1 MASIAHVIM
10 NRRSG
15 AKPKP
20 ELSEEIESAFGSHG
34 WQVEFVAC
42 ERANLAS
49 RITESVAREGGTIV
63 VAGGDGTVNAVA
75 TACLAAKRPFGIVP
89 GGTFNYV
96 ARNLG
101 VSTEVNEAVAAIV
114 AGQLRPLDAGEI
126 NGHLF
131 LNNAGTGLYSELIE
145 RREQHKR
152 RFGRKRIVGLFSG
165 IISMLDAYPIYR
177 VELIADGRSERLLT
191 TTLFFGC
198 NALQLANYNVA
209 ARDCLREKKLAV
221 LSLKLRSRM
230 DIGKAALAALRGKLE
245 EADNIDSLCAREV
258 RVHTQRPVLKVAVD
272 GETVVMRSPL
282 DVILRP
288 DALQVYAPAL
298 GGSPM

>member
-1 MASIAHVIM
+1 MTAIAHVIM

-15 AKPKP
+15 ADDKPMLR
-20 ELSEEIESAFGSHG
+20 EQIDTAFRTHG

-42 ERANLAS
+42 ERANLVSQVKDA
-49 RITESVAREGGTIV
+49 VAQEAGTIV
-63 VAGGDGTVNAVA
+63 VAGGDGTINTVA
-75 TACLAAKRPFGIVP
+75 SACLPLRRPFGIVP

-131 LNNAGTGLYSELIE
+131 LNNAGTGLYSSLIE
-145 RREQHKR
+145 RREHDKR
-152 RFGRKRIVGLFSG
+152 RFGRKRIVGLYSG
-165 IISMLDAYPIYR
+165 ILSMLEPYPLYR
-177 VELIADGRSERLLT
+177 VELTADGHSERLLT

-198 NALQLANYNVA
+198 NALQLENYNVA
-209 ARDCLREKKLAV
+209 ARECLRDQKLAV
-221 LSLKLRSRM
+221 LSLKARSRM
-230 DIGKAALAALRGKLE
+230 DIGKAALAALMGKLE
-245 EADNIDSLCAREV
+245 EADNIDSFCARTV

-282 DVILRP
+282 DVKLRP
-288 DALQVYAPAL
+288 EALQVFAPQRRA
-298 GGSPM
+298 